1 MDITERLKEIILQET
16 DTDIN
21 IRTRKKNTV
30 EIRSLYCNIL
40 KELKPN
46 KTLQSIGDTL
56 ELNHASVIHSLK
68 MYEVYSKDNKDLKK
82 LRDIIM
88 SHFIKV
94 DKQIEELTETEALK
108 QQINI
113 LRFNNNELNKE
124 YKNELKKQEQIKRY
138 DFEIIEN
145 LNNLLKETKETMQY
159 EIIND
164 RLKAFYT
171 MNKNIRL

>member
-1 MDITERLKEIILQET
+1 MEITERLKEIILQET
-16 DTDIN
+16 GEDIN
-21 IRTRKKNTV
+21 IKTRKKNTV

-40 KELKPN
+40 KQLKPH
-46 KTLQSIGDTL
+46 KTLQSIGETL
-56 ELNHASVIHSLK
+56 DLDHATIIHALR
-68 MYEVYSKDNKDLKK
+68 MYEVYSKDNKDLKAIK
-82 LRDIIM
+82 DTIL

-145 LNNLLKETKETMQY
+145 LNNLLEETNGTMQY